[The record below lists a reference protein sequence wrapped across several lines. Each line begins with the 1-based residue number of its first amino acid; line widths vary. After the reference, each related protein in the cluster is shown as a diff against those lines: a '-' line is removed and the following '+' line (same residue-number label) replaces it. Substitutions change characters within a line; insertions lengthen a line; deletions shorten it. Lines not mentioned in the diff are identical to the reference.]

1 MSTAG
6 PAGELAGIAD
16 YRFVAALG
24 QANHGHFYLATPPAR
39 LGLSDPHVTVKVVD
53 GSTPAD
59 TFRRATRELRA
70 FAVVI
75 CPQLVTIHDAGQDG
89 DRFYYAM
96 EHAELGSLGRPA
108 VRAFTRA
115 EVLGAVADAALAA
128 DALHRAGMA
137 HRDIQPNN
145 VWLYPEGGKLADLG
159 LAQVLERSTVTGLG
173 HIGAVEF
180 MDPEIIQGRSASPA
194 TDIWA
199 LGATLHWAL
208 AGGVGLYGA
217 LPPDEPLL
225 AIRTVLAQPAA
236 VSPVV
241 HPADRAVI
249 ERCLAPAGHRF
260 ASAAEVSAA
269 IRALPL

>member
-1 MSTAG
+1 MSDGTN
-6 PAGELAGIAD
+6 PDLAGIAD
-16 YRFVAALG
+16 YRFTADLG
-24 QANHGHFYLATPPAR
+24 PANHGRFYLATPPAR
-39 LGLSDPHVTVKVVD
+39 LGLSDAHVTVKVVD

-108 VRAFTRA
+108 RAFTRA

-137 HRDIQPNN
+137 HRDIQPTN
-145 VWLYPEGGKLADLG
+145 VWLYPTGGKLADLG

-180 MDPEIIQGRSASPA
+180 MDPDIIQGRTAAPA

-225 AIRTVLAQPAA
+225 AIRTVLANPAT
-236 VSPVV
+236 VSSAL
-241 HPADRAVI
+241 HPTDRAVV
-249 ERCLAPAGHRF
+249 ERCLAPAGQRYE
-260 ASAAEVSAA
+260 SAAELSAA
-269 IRALPL
+269 VRTLPL